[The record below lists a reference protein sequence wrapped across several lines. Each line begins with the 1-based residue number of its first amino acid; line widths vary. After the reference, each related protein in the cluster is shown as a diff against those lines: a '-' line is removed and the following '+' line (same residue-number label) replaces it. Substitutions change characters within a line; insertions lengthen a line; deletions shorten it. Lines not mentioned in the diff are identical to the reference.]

1 MTKWDKFD
9 DDSESNLKR
18 DIKTPSSA
26 NKVHPEVDKD
36 KNRDKD
42 GERDRSNDRKKDLSK
57 DRFEDNR
64 SESLDISSLPSW
76 H

>member
-1 MTKWDKFD
+1 MNKWD

-18 DIKTPSSA
+18 DNKTPTSA

-42 GERDRSNDRKKDLSK
+42 RERDRSNDKKRDLSK
-57 DRFEDNR
+57 DRFEDNK
-64 SESLDISSLPSW
+64 SESLDITGLPSW